1 MKITSG
7 YDMQRYSVLDF
18 SIVDK
23 NKVKNHI
30 TTIHKEKYD
39 EPIREIRI
47 ATEFF
52 YFTKGTTGRNKSC
65 NLDIYSTN
73 SDGTNLLPM
82 TEEVLKNRLFY
93 ALEYLE
99 SVCGIKICLKDIR
112 LYTGEVN
119 VNFYIDESFEKY
131 KKLLDGIS
139 ASIKNHNNDKYGI
152 LPYEKTGFTVSS
164 DNGVRAYKVYDK
176 KDEMLRHDGVDIAQE
191 VLRFEQETNY
201 RKRKDVSLSGIKES
215 EIKEEIYK
223 NMILPYLKDLK
234 KRQKSLDL
242 LYQEFCH
249 KYKKISKQ
257 ARDHFISNAFSS
269 DIVGAV
275 DILEPLYCLYRNTPD
290 KNKSRMKVQ
299 LNKLYSELYNE
310 HNFKKYGNHKR
321 IIDIISSLGKEVPQE
336 LNLQFTFLN
345 KIEDI

>member
-1 MKITSG
+1 METTFG

-30 TTIHKEKYD
+30 ITIHREQYD
-39 EPIREIRI
+39 EPIREISV

-52 YFTKGTTGRNKSC
+52 YFTKKTTGRNKSC

-99 SVCGIKICLKDIR
+99 SVCGIKICLEDIK
-112 LYTGEVN
+112 LYIGEIN
-119 VNFYIDESFEKY
+119 INFYIDESFEKY

-139 ASIKNHNNDKYGI
+139 ESINKQNKNYEIK
-152 LPYEKTGFTVSS
+152 PYQTTGFVVGSE
-164 DNGVRAYKVYDK
+164 NGTKKYKAYDK
-176 KDEMLRHDGVDIAQE
+176 KAEVLRHDCVDIAQE

-201 RKRKDVSLSGIKES
+201 RKRKDVSLTGVKES

-234 KRQKSLDL
+234 KRQHNLDS
-242 LYQEFCH
+242 LYQEFCLE
-249 KYKKISKQ
+249 YKKISKN
-257 ARDHFISNAFSS
+257 ARVHFIERAFSS
-269 DIVGAV
+269 DIIGTV

-290 KNKSRMKVQ
+290 KNKSRVKIQ

-310 HNFKKYGNHKR
+310 HNFKKYGNHRR
-321 IIDIISSLGKEVPQE
+321 IIDIVSSLGKEVPQE